1 MMIIIGFLETLSSP
15 QRHGAVP
22 LQLLQWPH
30 GETATGGDLASTS
43 IHACLACVTRL
54 VRPAQATCWVDRNAH
69 LPNDRALVVLGT
81 EMPLVRAFSDP
92 FLREKVLAIMFA
104 TSLVQVCD
112 SAPETRSLPKR
123 TISSKCQNVQGPSPA
138 LCKYNQPRK

>member
-30 GETATGGDLASTS
+30 GETATGGDLASTNV
-43 IHACLACVTRL
+43 HACPACVTRL
-54 VRPAQATCWVDRNAH
+54 VRPAQAH
-69 LPNDRALVVLGT
+69 LPTDIALVVLGT